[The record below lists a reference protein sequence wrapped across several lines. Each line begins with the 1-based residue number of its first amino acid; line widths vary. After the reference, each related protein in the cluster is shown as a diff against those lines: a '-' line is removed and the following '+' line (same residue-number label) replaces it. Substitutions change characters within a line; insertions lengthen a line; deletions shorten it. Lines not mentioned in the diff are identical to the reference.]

1 MANAQPKGHKGV
13 GMEGFVATWYA
24 RQTANDLDEFKTLA
38 RRIAAHVGARG
49 F

>member
-24 RQTANDLDEFKTLA
+24 PDRQ
-38 RRIAAHVGARG
+38 RYR
-49 F
+49 